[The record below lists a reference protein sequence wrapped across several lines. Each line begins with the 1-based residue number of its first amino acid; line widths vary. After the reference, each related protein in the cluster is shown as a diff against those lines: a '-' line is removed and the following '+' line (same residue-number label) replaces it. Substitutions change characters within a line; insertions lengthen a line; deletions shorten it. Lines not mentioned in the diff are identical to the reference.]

1 MTSIGTGYDLSNS
14 VFSPDGRNFQVE
26 YAVKAVENGATS
38 VGIRCQDG
46 VVFGV
51 EKLITSPLLVPGK
64 NRKIQTIDSHI
75 GCVYSGLI
83 PDGRHLVNR
92 GRDEAASFK
101 KIYHRPIP
109 VDALADRLGQ
119 YVQAHTLY
127 NSVRPF
133 GITAIFG
140 GVDDVKGPQ
149 LYMLEPNGS
158 YWGYSGAATGKGRQS
173 ARAELE
179 KLIAKHTKNIDINED
194 DTDNKTIQLKV
205 RDAVKEIARVIY
217 LAHEDNKEK
226 EFEIEISWCS
236 NEETQGKHKLVPK
249 ELLEEAVSFAKET
262 LSHLEDSDDSD
273 SDDDNNEGSAT
284 QDNEGDIVLE

>member
-26 YAVKAVENGATS
+26 YATKAVENGATS
-38 VGIRCQDG
+38 IGIRCQDG
-46 VVFGV
+46 VVFAV

-101 KIYHRPIP
+101 KIYHRKIP
-109 VDALADRLGQ
+109 VEAFADRVGQ

-140 GVDDVKGPQ
+140 GIDDVKGPQ
-149 LYMLEPNGS
+149 LFMLEPNGS
-158 YWGYSGAATGKGRQS
+158 YWGYTGAATGKGRQS

-179 KLIAKHTKNIDINED
+179 KLIAKNTNDED
-194 DTDNKTIQLKV
+194 GTIQLKC
-205 RDAVKEIARVIY
+205 RDAVKEIARIIY
-217 LAHEDNKEK
+217 VAHEDNKEK
-226 EFEIEISWCS
+226 EFEIEISWCTA
-236 NEETQGKHKLVPK
+236 EETQGRHKLVPK
-249 ELLEEAVSFAKET
+249 EVFDEAVDFAKDAIA
-262 LSHLEDSDDSD
+262 HLEDSDADSDAD
-273 SDDDNNEGSAT
+273 SDDEENNNENTA
-284 QDNEGDIVLE
+284 QDNEGDINLE